1 MTKMTKIT
9 NLILISLLVCL
20 LSVASIEA
28 APSILTYNNSVSDTN
43 LYPHQQVKTN
53 IIFNVT
59 QTNINLLENSGFE
72 SWSNGTTLAPDGW
85 TLAAGTIARAISPRI
100 GTYCVELS
108 TTATLQMRGL
118 DAYYLNRKVTFGCW
132 VKSANTVENAV
143 FIRTYDGSGYATSY
157 YQNSG
162 NWEFLTITDT
172 VLIVA
177 DWRHYLQTS
186 GANAVGYFDGAIL
199 VEGEA
204 IDAGTHYLEAIDTWT
219 WLRDGTYV
227 SNNNPTYTTQWTRPG
242 QKNISVYGTSATG
255 VTETVSWYPKIE
267 QEMAGS
273 GDVITEINT
282 SAYDSIM
289 DVLSSEDP
297 DYETLLFALT
307 MPHTSII
314 GSLLYVILYGVPFL
328 FMWLSQ
334 GSAKI
339 PAVLACMLAPV
350 LLGVFNPDYI
360 GISILLILLTLFGV
374 VYTMYKSRGT

>member
-199 VEGEA
+199 VEGSVCPA
-204 IDAGTHYLEAIDTWT
+204 FSPKPIIDDGIMLAANTPAAANDYGKLGQWCYDASYIYVCIATNT
-219 WLRDGTYV
+219 WLRAA
-227 SNNNPTYTTQWTRPG
+227 
-242 QKNISVYGTSATG
+242 IAT
-255 VTETVSWYPKIE
+255 W
-267 QEMAGS
+267 
-273 GDVITEINT
+273 
-282 SAYDSIM
+282 
-289 DVLSSEDP
+289 
-297 DYETLLFALT
+297 
-307 MPHTSII
+307 
-314 GSLLYVILYGVPFL
+314 
-328 FMWLSQ
+328 
-334 GSAKI
+334 
-339 PAVLACMLAPV
+339 
-350 LLGVFNPDYI
+350 
-360 GISILLILLTLFGV
+360 
-374 VYTMYKSRGT
+374 